1 MSQGEFKPWKHH
13 SRNMYYEL
21 DYKEEAKHESL
32 IPKKS
37 LTENKSPHLPR
48 RVKDFK
54 SKNLNICYNI

>member
-1 MSQGEFKPWKHH
+1 
-13 SRNMYYEL
+13 MYYEL